1 MTRTMT
7 EFRPDREIYLRDHAV
22 MAAIGMGAA
31 MLFLWIMDNPH
42 VWTGAVAG
50 LGAIA
55 LRGWYMASEELAR
68 IWVLEDGKL
77 RLGDMAL
84 PLHQIETARPI
95 LSAVQIITRSGD
107 KHLIKYQPDPAA
119 SARAITEALP

>member
-1 MTRTMT
+1 MQLRT
-7 EFRPDREIYLRDHAV
+7 EFRPDREIYMRDHAV

-31 MLFLWIMDNPH
+31 MLLLWVMDNPH

-55 LRGWYMASEELAR
+55 VRGWYMASEELAR
-68 IWVLEDGKL
+68 VWVLEDGHL
-77 RLGDMAL
+77 RLGDMSL
-84 PLHQIETARPI
+84 PLGQIETARPI
-95 LSAVQIITRSGD
+95 LSAVQVITRSGD

-119 SARAITEALP
+119 IARTITEALP